1 MLTKWL
7 LPRTSDDEAAD
18 DSHEQLLR
26 FDPQVIKSMIGD
38 DEELFSVLVEAAEE
52 ELTVSLIALQTQ
64 AETEDLKA
72 LKATGHKL
80 KGTALSA
87 GMQNLAQLA
96 QTLEHLDHVK
106 DDVLK
111 NLVEKIQLE
120 IKQILHLITVVS

>member
-1 MLTKWL
+1 
-7 LPRTSDDEAAD
+7 
-18 DSHEQLLR
+18 
-26 FDPQVIKSMIGD
+26 MIGD